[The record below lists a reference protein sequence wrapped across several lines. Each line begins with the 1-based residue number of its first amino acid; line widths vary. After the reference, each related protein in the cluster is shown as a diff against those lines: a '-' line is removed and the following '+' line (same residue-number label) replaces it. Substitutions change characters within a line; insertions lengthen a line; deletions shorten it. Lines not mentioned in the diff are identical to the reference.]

1 MKKWILIF
9 LLILCIVRRTEL
21 IYAEESAGD
30 FMDLYDFSAVDRQA
44 ETQTGKYTFSELT
57 TEYLSKNGGHCDSRD
72 AEYFTMNQLRKEIE
86 LQKGPYWHF
95 AVDNRAMLN
104 AIFGVYMSL
113 KPDDGFSLCWG
124 ELSLRKKGE

>member
-44 ETQTGKYTFSELT
+44 ETQTGKYTFSEMVKTFASGDLSAFGT
-57 TEYLSKNGGHCDSRD
+57 QIKENTGNYL
-72 AEYFTMNQLRKEIE
+72 F
-86 LQKGPYWHF
+86 
-95 AVDNRAMLN
+95 
-104 AIFGVYMSL
+104 
-113 KPDDGFSLCWG
+113 G
-124 ELSLRKKGE
+124 ELKYHRSAFLKIVMLAVLSALFSMFPLF